1 MSTTTTTQP
10 IASPRRIVTTLV
22 GAAVAVALT
31 VGLVFALTTRGSGT
45 PASRPVAGVSAR
57 LTGSGFGGTVNSGP
71 DNPTRH
77 ADGGFG
83 GTVNSGPDNPARTLS
98 TRCSAFA
105 NAAPGSQAELYF
117 AKLTARGAC

>member
-71 DNPTRH
+71 DNPTR
-77 ADGGFG
+77 
-83 GTVNSGPDNPARTLS
+83 TLS
-98 TRCSAFA
+98 TRCSALA
-105 NAAPGSQAELYF
+105 NAAPGSQADLHF
-117 AKLTARGAC
+117 AQLTARGAC

>member
-31 VGLVFALTTRGSGT
+31 VGLVFALTTRGS
-45 PASRPVAGVSAR
+45 PVAGVSAR
-57 LTGSGFGGTVNSGP
+57 LTAS
-71 DNPTRH
+71 
-77 ADGGFG
+77 GFG